1 MSADNLDARL
11 KAAKTKKAEIEA
23 RRAAKAA
30 EVASLAEVEA
40 AEREAREAE
49 IIESAESEIGPIGE
63 KIAVVRSQ
71 LGMII
76 VRRCHKNVFQRFTDA
91 ASFKTKDYLQLVSGS
106 VVHPDK
112 ATFDAMLEEAPG
124 ILVACADAVLR
135 LADAA
140 AQVQSEKSEAS

>member
-1 MSADNLDARL
+1 MTDLDARL
-11 KAAKTKKAEIEA
+11 KAAKAKKAEIEA
-23 RRAAKAA
+23 RRQAKAA

-49 IIESAESEIGPIGE
+49 IIENAESEIGAIGD
-63 KIAVVRSQ
+63 KIAIVRTSA
-71 LGMII
+71 GMI
-76 VRRCHKNVFQRFTDA
+76 VVKRCHPNVFRRFADQ

-106 VVHPDK
+106 IVHPDK

-135 LADAA
+135 LAGAA